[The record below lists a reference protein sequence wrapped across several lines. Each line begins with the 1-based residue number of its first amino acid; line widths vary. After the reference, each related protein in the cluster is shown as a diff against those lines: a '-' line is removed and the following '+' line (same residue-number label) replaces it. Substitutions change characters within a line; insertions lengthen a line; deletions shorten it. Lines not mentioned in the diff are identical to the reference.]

1 MNSSGQT
8 GFHRGGLPCLQA
20 IHHIPKDTPCTEHN
34 QTVNCGTNG
43 HCLVGQDGASGT
55 LEIGFQGAEVNVR
68 RRRLLPDAEPKIG
81 ETLTRYVHNEGI
93 TVTCGVAYGDI
104 GRSETGVALSM
115 QIDGVSH
122 TVKAEQVLVCTGRR
136 PNTQGLVLADAGL

>member
-1 MNSSGQT
+1 MR
-8 GFHRGGLPCLQA
+8 FAHRGQGVLAGDPRANFVVLNAKYGKHGVADEAQNLA
-20 IHHIPKDTPCTEHN
+20 A
-34 QTVNCGTNG
+34 
-43 HCLVGQDGASGT
+43 VGQDGPGGT